1 MRTEDLIDGL
11 ARQAGGQASP
21 VENRFGLAEAAG
33 VTVAV
38 GLFLAVLG
46 PRADFADAMN
56 GPWYPVKLMIM
67 GGLAAF
73 AFPVVTAL
81 ARPGASVPATYLLL
95 AVAALAAAIVAD
107 LTLVGADGAASRMI
121 GRNAADCVSFI
132 PIFAAAPFLAAF
144 IALRHAAPTRPGLT
158 GATVGLFCGAIGGFL
173 YGVFCPDDSPLFV
186 AVWYTL
192 AIAMVAGAGFIVGRL
207 ALRW

>member
-11 ARQAGGQASP
+11 ARQAGEQASP

-46 PRADFADAMN
+46 PRADFADAIN
-56 GPWYPVKLMIM
+56 TPWYPIKLLIM
-67 GGLAAF
+67 GGLAAL

-95 AVAALAAAIVAD
+95 AAAALAAAMVAD
-107 LTLVGADGAASRMI
+107 LVLVGADGASGRMF
-121 GRNAADCVSFI
+121 GRNATSCMTFI
-132 PIFAAAPFLAAF
+132 PIFATAPFLAAF
-144 IALRHAAPTRPGLT
+144 IALRHGAPTRPGLT
-158 GATVGLFCGAIGGFL
+158 GAAVGLFCGAIGGFL
-173 YGVFCPDDSPLFV
+173 YGIFCPDDSPLFV
-186 AVWYTL
+186 VVWYSL
-192 AIAMVAGAGFIVGRL
+192 AIAIVAAAGFIVGRL